1 MAAPSS
7 VTIILPGSINMHMHT
22 SLQVFSLQYA
32 YRYNTGMVPVAR
44 PGSEGAGQVSNNLKT
59 IEYN

>member
-1 MAAPSS
+1 
-7 VTIILPGSINMHMHT
+7 MHMHT